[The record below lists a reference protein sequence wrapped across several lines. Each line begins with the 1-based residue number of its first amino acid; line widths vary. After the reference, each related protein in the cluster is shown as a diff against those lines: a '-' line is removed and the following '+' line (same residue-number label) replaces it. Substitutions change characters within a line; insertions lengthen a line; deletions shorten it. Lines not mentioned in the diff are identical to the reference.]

1 MSEAHLRDEDACFA
15 QSARKEVSFHGA
27 VRAALWEARM
37 KWVLIIIGIL
47 VIIVG
52 AIWLLQG
59 VNVLPYGVMAG
70 RRRWIIIGA
79 VLDIIGIVLIVV
91 GARLRRARKA

>member
-1 MSEAHLRDEDACFA
+1 
-15 QSARKEVSFHGA
+15 
-27 VRAALWEARM
+27 M

-59 VNVLPYGVMAG
+59 ANVLPYGGMAG
-70 RRRWIIIGA
+70 HRRWIVIGA
-79 VLDIIGIVLIVV
+79 LLDIVGIVLIVV
-91 GARLRRARKA
+91 GSRLRRARKA